1 MKYVLNWKLNLNI
14 EESKALAE
22 QYLGLSINEGDKV
35 IVAPPMFVL
44 DRIREILSSKFEVY
58 TQDVSKLNGLG
69 GFTGEVTATI
79 LRECGINGSLLGHT
93 ERRIK
98 LGETS
103 EDIRIKLKNCLHDG
117 MNVILSVGEF
127 GDSEF
132 SYEETIAILT
142 TEFKAILEGL
152 TNEESSKIIVA
163 YEDTEGI
170 SSLNTNPINISYDEL
185 HKKIEFIKNTLKN
198 DYNFENPEVLYGG
211 SVNPENIEALKALG
225 NLDGFVIGKAS
236 LDIRQMQR
244 IFSV

>member
-1 MKYVLNWKLNLNI
+1 MKYILNWKLNLNI
-14 EESKALAE
+14 EESKVLAN
-22 QYLGLSINEGDKV
+22 QYKDLNIKDEDKV
-35 IVAPPMFVL
+35 IVAPPVFVL
-44 DRIREILSSKFEVY
+44 DSVRDILLPRFEVY
-58 TQDVSKLNGLG
+58 IQDVSKLNGIG

-79 LRECGINGSLLGHT
+79 LKECSIKGSLLGHT

-98 LGETS
+98 LGEKS
-103 EDIRIKLKNCLHDG
+103 EDIKMKMKNCLDEG
-117 MNVILSVGEF
+117 MNVILSVGEY
-127 GDSEF
+127 GDTEF
-132 SYEETIAILT
+132 TYEETLNILKD
-142 TEFKAILEGL
+142 EFKILLEGL
-152 TNEESSKIIVA
+152 SNDEISRITVA

-185 HKKIEFIKNTLKN
+185 HKKIEFIKKTLSE